1 VAPPRYIAIEGPI
14 GVGKTTLARRLAQ
27 RLNGRTMLEGF
38 EENPFLAGFYQDRA
52 RYAMK
57 TQLFF
62 LLERFDQQRREVLQT
77 ELFSKVLVSDYLFAK
92 DRMFACLTLDAPELV
107 LYERIYEAIAREVP
121 PPDLVIYMTAR
132 LEVLLERI
140 RHRGRHFEADFDA
153 EYLDGVRQIY
163 RRHFEYYTET
173 PLLVLETSGID
184 LSAAESDH
192 FERVLAIVREGFE
205 GRLEYELPG
214 SLC

>member
-1 VAPPRYIAIEGPI
+1 MAPPRYIAIEGPI

-107 LYERIYEAIAREVP
+107 LYERIYEAIAREV
-121 PPDLVIYMTAR
+121 
-132 LEVLLERI
+132 
-140 RHRGRHFEADFDA
+140 GRTGIVFTGHVAPADV
-153 EYLDGVRQIY
+153 GR
-163 RRHFEYYTET
+163 YY
-173 PLLVLETSGID
+173 GIID
-184 LSAAESDH
+184 VFVFL
-192 FERVLAIVREGFE
+192 R
-205 GRLEYELPG
+205 
-214 SLC
+214 